1 MRILRLAAAMTAGVL
16 AADSAW
22 AIRAPVVMPP
32 AGAELPS
39 ASRHCYVK
47 VLEGARP
54 DLRRARLYGP
64 GRLAVEVPGAR
75 EMAWVGETLVFSVS
89 PASGRPGIYAW
100 DCGAATVVRIL
111 GPERVNVAH
120 PGGTDLYRLVEI
132 DGDILYYA
140 HAPDV
145 DSPTLERDLQRGIEA
160 LRLRPAHPR
169 ISMR

>member
-1 MRILRLAAAMTAGVL
+1 MRILRLAAA
-16 AADSAW
+16 AAACGFAAASAW
-22 AIRAPVVMPP
+22 AIRAPVVVPP
-32 AGAELPS
+32 AGAELAS
-39 ASRHCYVK
+39 ASRRCYVK
-47 VLEGARP
+47 VLEGERP

-64 GRLAVEVPGAR
+64 GRLAAEVPGAR

-100 DCGAATVVRIL
+100 DCGAATLVRVL

-145 DSPTLERDLQRGIEA
+145 DSPTLERDLQRDIEA
-160 LRLRPAHPR
+160 LRLHPAQPR